1 MSKNYEAPVI
11 QINEFDT
18 LVETADGSIIVNYPW
33 NDNENEGFF
42 E

>member
-1 MSKNYEAPVI
+1 MMKNYETPVI
-11 QINEFDT
+11 QITEFDT

-33 NDNENEGFF
+33 SDTNDEGFF